1 MKKSIISLLVICLAM
16 CLCINVLAV
25 SNTASGSVSF
35 DGKQLSTT
43 FNSADF
49 TSTAAAMQ
57 PGDDVTYTITLK
69 NDHTAETDWYMYN
82 IVKGFEDNSAAK
94 GGAYI
99 YSLSYSGPNNSRTI
113 YVSGSV
119 GGTDNVGLQGS
130 TTALKDYFFLGSL
143 KKGETGTV
151 TLYVELDGETQNND
165 YFNTLAD
172 ISMRFAVE
180 LTKTNNGDV
189 VKTGDETVIMPYVIA
204 ASASGLLL
212 LVIAMVRMGKS
223 RKTRRKGRA

>member
-1 MKKSIISLLVICLAM
+1 MLFRS
-16 CLCINVLAV
+16 
-25 SNTASGSVSF
+25 
-35 DGKQLSTT
+35 
-43 FNSADF
+43 
-49 TSTAAAMQ
+49 
-57 PGDDVTYTITLK
+57 
-69 NDHTAETDWYMYN
+69 
-82 IVKGFEDNSAAK
+82 EDNSAAK

-99 YSLSYSGPNNSRTI
+99 YSLIYNGPNNSRTI
-113 YVSGSV
+113 YTSGTV
-119 GGTDNVGLQGS
+119 GGTDNIGLSGS

-180 LTKTNNGDV
+180 LTKTNGDV

-212 LVIAMVRMGKS
+212 LVIAIVRMGKS